1 MNIVKKITNLLLKNG
16 YSIVKLK
23 KVRTGHFI
31 CKVLVNEINGKF
43 ILDTGAS
50 HTCIGLEYEKYFCLL
65 SESSDELAASAS
77 DENIQ
82 TKQSSE
88 NFFEIGSIKKKQNF
102 VLISLQTVNS
112 ALSKQKVKP
121 VHGII
126 GSDFLEK
133 TKAVIDYE
141 KKNIV
146 LKALTLFSH
155 YHPLVN
161 RLATQVI
168 L

>member
-1 MNIVKKITNLLLKNG
+1 MKKITNLLLKNG

-77 DENIQ
+77 DENIK

-88 NFFEIGSIKKKQNF
+88 NFLRLVQ
-102 VLISLQTVNS
+102 
-112 ALSKQKVKP
+112 SKRNK
-121 VHGII
+121 IL
-126 GSDFLEK
+126 FL
-133 TKAVIDYE
+133 
-141 KKNIV
+141 
-146 LKALTLFSH
+146 FH
-155 YHPLVN
+155 YKL
-161 RLATQVI
+161 
-168 L
+168 